1 MLHVGSMNWTV
12 RDSYSRSKGGP
23 FFPQMMVTVVTMV
36 LVLVLV
42 MLVAVTV
49 FRSDATA
56 KRNFP
61 KLSSRF
67 SLFLALPLLQPTKQ
81 GGETEN
87 VLGSKKRHIGFTL
100 VHVLPPLP
108 SQCYRVLFFPFSL
121 LLGGVL
127 SSRLGI

>member
-61 KLSSRF
+61 KLSSRY
-67 SLFLALPLLQPTKQ
+67 SLFLALSLLQPTKQ
-81 GGETEN
+81 GVETEN
-87 VLGSKKRHIGFTL
+87 ILGSKKRHKG
-100 VHVLPPLP
+100 V
-108 SQCYRVLFFPFSL
+108 SL
-121 LLGGVL
+121 
-127 SSRLGI
+127 